1 MINKITELTPEQTAD
16 LAATREKWL
25 SIGLSTETI
34 DREAAKVAVSH
45 AYECVGLTPPKVFIF
60 LDSPRQGAIAA
71 ALLKG
76 SKFGAQVRAQVR
88 DQVWAQVG
96 ARVRD
101 QVGDQVGAQVGA
113 RVRDQVGD
121 QVGAQV
127 RAQVRAQ
134 VGARVRDQVWAQ
146 VGARVRDQVEDQV
159 GAQVGA
165 QVRAQVG
172 AQVWAQVRAQVGAQV
187 RAQVWAQVGARVRD
201 QVEAAIY
208 GSHDAGWLGF
218 YEFFNRHFAL
228 AEKATC
234 LFEVSRS
241 CGWVW
246 PFVGCA
252 IITGRPSVISFDD
265 QKLLHSETG
274 PAIAYRDGF
283 AVHAWHGVRI
293 PAEWIEDKA
302 SLTPKVA
309 LTWENTEQRRVAM
322 QIVGWANIL
331 RELGARVIDDHAD
344 PETGTL
350 VEVDLPGEDDEKI
363 RARFLH
369 VLCGTKREFALG
381 VPPDTASAEAAQAWL
396 FGETTYQKPEV
407 RT

>member
-16 LAATREKWL
+16 LATTREKWL

-60 LDSPRQGAIAA
+60 LDSPQQGAIAA

-76 SKFGAQVRAQVR
+76 SKFGAQV
-88 DQVWAQVG
+88 W
-96 ARVRD
+96 
-101 QVGDQVGAQVGA
+101 
-113 RVRDQVGD
+113 D

-127 RAQVRAQ
+127 RAQ
-134 VGARVRDQVWAQ
+134 
-146 VGARVRDQVEDQV
+146 
-159 GAQVGA
+159 
-165 QVRAQVG
+165 
-172 AQVWAQVRAQVGAQV
+172 
-187 RAQVWAQVGARVRD
+187 VRD

-234 LFEVSRS
+234 LFEVSRT

-246 PFVGCA
+246 TFTGCA
-252 IITGRPSVISFDD
+252 IITDRPLSLSFDD
-265 QKLLHSETG
+265 RKLLHSETG

-309 LTWENTEQRRVAM
+309 LTWENIEQRRVAM
-322 QIVGWANIL
+322 QIVGWANVL

>member
-1 MINKITELTPEQTAD
+1 MKITKLTPKQAAD
-16 LAATREKWL
+16 LATTRDKWL

-60 LDSPRQGAIAA
+60 LDSPQQGAIAA

-76 SKFGAQVRAQVR
+76 SK
-88 DQVWAQVG
+88 VG
-96 ARVRD
+96 
-101 QVGDQVGAQVGA
+101 
-113 RVRDQVGD
+113 
-121 QVGAQV
+121 
-127 RAQVRAQ
+127 
-134 VGARVRDQVWAQ
+134 
-146 VGARVRDQVEDQV
+146 
-159 GAQVGA
+159 
-165 QVRAQVG
+165 AQVG
-172 AQVWAQVRAQVGAQV
+172 AQVWAQVRAQVRDQVQAQVWDQVWSQVGAQV
-187 RAQVWAQVGARVRD
+187 RDQVWSQVG
-201 QVEAAIY
+201 AAIY

-234 LFEVSRS
+234 LFEVSRT

-246 PFVGCA
+246 TFTGCA
-252 IITGRPSVISFDD
+252 IITDRPLSLSSDD
-265 QKLLHSETG
+265 RKLLHSETG

-309 LTWENTEQRRVAM
+309 LTWENIEQRRVAM
-322 QIVGWANIL
+322 QIVGWANVL
-331 RELGARVIDDHAD
+331 RELEARVIDDHAD

-350 VEVDLPGEDDEKI
+350 VEVDLPGDGDEKI